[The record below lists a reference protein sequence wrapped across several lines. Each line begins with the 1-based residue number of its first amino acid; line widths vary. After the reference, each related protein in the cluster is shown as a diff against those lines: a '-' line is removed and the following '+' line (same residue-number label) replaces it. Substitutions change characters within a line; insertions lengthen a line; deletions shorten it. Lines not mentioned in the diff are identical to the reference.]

1 MLTLFPTHALQL
13 SLVPA
18 GHQANRASKLM
29 ENPQLTIHLPPTAP
43 PSPIPSSR
51 NDELLFSSKNPN
63 NNSQSASAFRGSSQL
78 ESAEKTALTGPAP
91 MLPKHQHER
100 PHISAHHLS
109 QSSNA
114 STDSSKTAVTGFPP
128 TFLGLSGANTPSED
142 LARGVAGAA
151 TAAVFP
157 SSKLEEEDGAV
168 YLADG
173 HSPIFT
179 GSVTSQLRK
188 VLDNIDV
195 DLCEVNGE
203 NAFFI
208 ANLSE
213 VYRQHIRWV
222 KALPRVTP
230 FYAVKCNPDPYV
242 LRLLSA
248 LGCGFDCASNG
259 EIQSVLD
266 LGVSPTRII
275 YANPCKAASFVRQ
288 ARLQQVSLT
297 TFDNTDELTKMKR
310 FHPDCKLVVR
320 ILTDDSKS
328 VCQLGLKFGAPL
340 DSVPRLLAKARA
352 LDLDVVG
359 VSFHVGSGCYD
370 AGAFADAISR
380 ARRAFDMGAEA
391 GYEFSLLDVGGGY
404 AHDNFDQIAGVLG
417 EAIDEQFPDSE
428 FGPSNAARR
437 RPLNI
442 IAEPGRYYVQRAFVL
457 ATNIIARRD
466 GRRSAEEEEEEEGM
480 EQETDEQVED
490 APMGGE
496 GPGADAEAEAEAK
509 TDDKPKVM
517 YYQNDGVYASFNCIL
532 FDHAVVHPRVL
543 TLQRQFVY
551 DESLPAPGVPSALP
565 CPLPPPPDKGDDA
578 GAAADPLELQP
589 CSVWGPTCD
598 SIDCVKELAYL
609 PQGLEVG
616 DWLVY
621 SDMGGYT
628 LCAASSF
635 NGLRP
640 SEVRYT
646 FGGEDEVGAKEVQL
660 LLTGVEAAAAAS

>member
-1 MLTLFPTHALQL
+1 MLTLFPSHALQQL
-13 SLVPA
+13 SLAHV
-18 GHQANRASKLM
+18 GHSGSTLSKLM
-29 ENPQLTIHLPPTAP
+29 ETSQLTLHLPPTAP
-43 PSPIPSSR
+43 PSPNSSIHQHHDPLFPPSIHTQGPQESGCPANRTHDLGIPQAKA
-51 NDELLFSSKNPN
+51 FT
-63 NNSQSASAFRGSSQL
+63 NNSAGVA
-78 ESAEKTALTGPAP
+78 T
-91 MLPKHQHER
+91 
-100 PHISAHHLS
+100 
-109 QSSNA
+109 
-114 STDSSKTAVTGFPP
+114 TAVATFP
-128 TFLGLSGANTPSED
+128 TASLGLSGINTPSED
-142 LARGVAGAA
+142 ASVSAKLALNNDLIVDA
-151 TAAVFP
+151 TLNNNNNNNNDDDDDAFFP
-157 SSKLEEEDGAV
+157 D
-168 YLADG
+168 YG
-173 HSPIFT
+173 HSPIYT
-179 GSVTSQLRK
+179 GSVTAQLRR
-188 VLDNIDV
+188 VLDSIDV
-195 DLCEVNGE
+195 DACEVNGE

-213 VYRQHIRWV
+213 VYRQHVRWV
-222 KALPRVTP
+222 KALPRVRP

-259 EIQSVLD
+259 EIQAVLD
-266 LGVSPTRII
+266 LGVSPERII

-288 ARLQQVSLT
+288 ARLQRVALT
-297 TFDNTDELTKMKR
+297 TFDNMDELAKMKR

-340 DSVPRLLAKARA
+340 DSVPRLLARARQ

-380 ARRAFDMGAEA
+380 ARRAFQMGAEA
-391 GYEFSLLDVGGGY
+391 GYEFHLLDVGGGY
-404 AHDNFDQIAGVLG
+404 AHDNFDQIAGVLSA
-417 EAIDEQFPDSE
+417 AIDEQFPAAE
-428 FGPSNAARR
+428 FGEANPHRR
-437 RPLNI
+437 RPLSI

-466 GRRSAEEEEEEEGM
+466 GRRNGEEAEEEEDADFAREDGDLPAPAEMEE
-480 EQETDEQVED
+480 DS
-490 APMGGE
+490 
-496 GPGADAEAEAEAK
+496 
-509 TDDKPKVM
+509 DDQQKPKVM

-551 DESLPAPGVPSALP
+551 DEDLPAPGVPKSL
-565 CPLPPPPDKGDDA
+565 LPPSPIPPDA
-578 GAAADPLELQP
+578 GADADAVVRTGGVPDPLELQP

-621 SDMGGYT
+621 TDMGGYT

-646 FGGEDEVGAKEVQL
+646 FGGEEEVGAAEVRAL
-660 LLTGVEAAAAAS
+660 LAAPGAGADAVL

>member
-1 MLTLFPTHALQL
+1 MLTLYPSHAFKQL
-13 SLVPA
+13 SLALV
-18 GHQANRASKLM
+18 GHSGTTVSQLM
-29 ENPQLTIHLPPTAP
+29 ETSQLTLHLPPTAP
-43 PSPIPSSR
+43 PSPNPSSKH
-51 NDELLFSSKNPN
+51 ESLFSTSTNGN
-63 NNSQSASAFRGSSQL
+63 QTESASSVDGTDDIGITQT
-78 ESAEKTALTGPAP
+78 KALTD
-91 MLPKHQHER
+91 
-100 PHISAHHLS
+100 HHNQPQTTAS
-109 QSSNA
+109 FNIMHGSFSSLEGAN
-114 STDSSKTAVTGFPP
+114 KTAVVHYPSAS
-128 TFLGLSGANTPSED
+128 LGLSGINTPSEEST
-142 LARGVAGAA
+142 
-151 TAAVFP
+151 TANNEKEIRIVD
-157 SSKLEEEDGAV
+157 EEEGFFPV
-168 YLADG
+168 DG
-173 HSPIFT
+173 HSPIYS

-188 VLDNIDV
+188 VLDSIDV
-195 DLCEVNGE
+195 DACEVNGE

-213 VYRQHIRWV
+213 VYRQHQRWI
-222 KALPRVTP
+222 KALPRVVP
-230 FYAVKCNPDPYV
+230 YYAVKCNPDPYV

-259 EIQSVLD
+259 EIQNVLD
-266 LGVSPTRII
+266 LGVSPERII

-288 ARLQQVSLT
+288 ARLQRVALT
-297 TFDNTDELTKMKR
+297 TFDNTDELAKMKR
-310 FHPDCKLVVR
+310 FHPECKLVVR

-340 DSVPRLLAKARA
+340 DSVPRLLAKARQ

-380 ARRAFDMGAEA
+380 ARRAFEMGAEA
-391 GYEFSLLDVGGGY
+391 GYEFHLLDVGGGY
-404 AHDNFDQIAGVLG
+404 AHDNFDQIATVLRG
-417 EAIDEQFPDSE
+417 AIDEQFSDAE
-428 FGPSNAARR
+428 FGPSNTSRR
-437 RPLNI
+437 RPLSI

-466 GRRSAEEEEEEEGM
+466 GRRSSEDDEYDDEEEEDEVVPQEEGSGAEPTKEDGAN
-480 EQETDEQVED
+480 EQE
-490 APMGGE
+490 
-496 GPGADAEAEAEAK
+496 
-509 TDDKPKVM
+509 KPKVM
-517 YYQNDGVYASFNCIL
+517 YYQNDGVYASFNCLL

-551 DESLPAPGVPSALP
+551 DETLPAPGVPEKS
-565 CPLPPPPDKGDDA
+565 PLPIPPDSVASASASGSDETETET
-578 GAAADPLELQP
+578 DPLKLQP

-621 SDMGGYT
+621 DNMGGYT

-646 FGGEDEVGAKEVQL
+646 FGGEEEEEDGAREVRAL
-660 LLTGVEAAAAAS
+660 LSGSG

>member
-1 MLTLFPTHALQL
+1 
-13 SLVPA
+13 
-18 GHQANRASKLM
+18 M
-29 ENPQLTIHLPPTAP
+29 ETSHLAIHLPPTAP
-43 PSPIPSSR
+43 PSPNNSS
-51 NDELLFSSKNPN
+51 NHDSLFSFSNITHSHQAESESSVDGSDDLDI
-63 NNSQSASAFRGSSQL
+63 SQTKALTAAATAAASASAAPANKTEGTFPYQHLKHGPT
-78 ESAEKTALTGPAP
+78 SAQATSPNGIMHFPAP
-91 MLPKHQHER
+91 
-100 PHISAHHLS
+100 S
-109 QSSNA
+109 
-114 STDSSKTAVTGFPP
+114 
-128 TFLGLSGANTPSED
+128 LGLIGINTPSED
-142 LARGVAGAA
+142 A
-151 TAAVFP
+151 TASTVF
-157 SSKLEEEDGAV
+157 SSKVGDHPLNHVESTTATLLEDDD
-168 YLADG
+168 LFPLDG
-173 HSPIFT
+173 HSPIYS
-179 GSVTSQLRK
+179 GSVTSQLRQ

-195 DLCEVNGE
+195 DECEVNGE

-208 ANLSE
+208 ADLSE
-213 VYRQHIRWV
+213 IYRQHVRWV
-222 KALPRVTP
+222 KALPRVKP

-266 LGVSPTRII
+266 LGVSPERII

-288 ARLQQVSLT
+288 ARLQGVALT
-297 TFDNTDELTKMKR
+297 TFDNTDELAKMKR

-340 DSVPRLLAKARA
+340 DSVPRLLARARQ
-352 LDLDVVG
+352 LELDVVG

-380 ARRAFDMGAEA
+380 ARRAFEMGREA
-391 GYEFSLLDVGGGY
+391 GYDFHLLDVGGGY
-404 AHDNFDQIAGVLG
+404 AHDNFDQIASVLSA
-417 EAIDEQFPDSE
+417 AIEEQFPDAE
-428 FGPSNAARR
+428 FGEAARGAGGGAR
-437 RPLNI
+437 RPLSI

-466 GRRSAEEEEEEEGM
+466 GRRSADDFDDEDDDG
-480 EQETDEQVED
+480 QEAADGGDV
-490 APMGGE
+490 APL
-496 GPGADAEAEAEAK
+496 PVEAEAE
-509 TDDKPKVM
+509 DDTKPKVM

-543 TLQRQFVY
+543 TLRRQFVY
-551 DESLPAPGVPSALP
+551 DETLPAPGVPRSLP
-565 CPLPPPPDKGDDA
+565 TSPIPPDAGGHP
-578 GAAADPLELQP
+578 GAADEEEEDPLKLQP

-646 FGGEDEVGAKEVQL
+646 FGDEVGGGVGAREVREL
-660 LLTGVEAAAAAS
+660 LIGLK